1 MALLCVA
8 GGVAPGLAAADPL
21 PVADVRQAVNTEDG
35 WRLGV
40 SLTQMTVNSVP
51 NMAAT
56 AFTREGFVTGR
67 AEASIDGSGSSAVNN
82 GTLIV
87 GLQLGCQVDLSEGAS
102 VGGDADIVNHK
113 PHPVAR
119 IVAYLCFAIVI
130 LAILYGIAVIVSH
143 GLGIDLY
150 VPGDLI

>member
-1 MALLCVA
+1 MMNQLW
-8 GGVAPGLAAADPL
+8 LA
-21 PVADVRQAVNTEDG
+21 
-35 WRLGV
+35 
-40 SLTQMTVNSVP
+40 
-51 NMAAT
+51 
-56 AFTREGFVTGR
+56 REGGFHVLLAGMVLGAGLPLIFSLGIR
-67 AEASIDGSGSSAVNN
+67 A
-82 GTLIV
+82 
-87 GLQLGCQVDLSEGAS
+87 LSYG

>member
-1 MALLCVA
+1 MMNQLWLALEGGFHVLLA
-8 GGVAPGLAAADPL
+8 GMVLGAGLPL
-21 PVADVRQAVNTEDG
+21 IFS
-35 WRLGV
+35 LGI
-40 SLTQMTVNSVP
+40 
-51 NMAAT
+51 
-56 AFTREGFVTGR
+56 R
-67 AEASIDGSGSSAVNN
+67 A
-82 GTLIV
+82 
-87 GLQLGCQVDLSEGAS
+87 LSYG
-102 VGGDADIVNHK
+102 VGGDADIVSHK